1 MCACM
6 RTWLGGCLVGGGVL
20 LAAPLDAATS
30 STFQVS
36 AQIVAGCL
44 VVGGVTSYGV
54 LNFGTQSALATSTLS
69 TSLGGTT
76 VTFQCT
82 PGVALSMS
90 LDGGQNSASGTRN
103 LKRTGGTQV
112 LAYQLYRDAAFS
124 QALGI
129 GQSVTVS
136 YTDAT
141 AIELP
146 VYGRTQ
152 LPGTLP
158 AGTYTDVV
166 QVSVTW

>member
-1 MCACM
+1 M
-6 RTWLGGCLVGGGVL
+6 RGWLAGGLTGIGVL
-20 LAAPLDAATS
+20 LAAPLDAATTS
-30 STFQVS
+30 GFTVN

-44 VVGGVTSYGV
+44 VVGGVSNYGV
-54 LNFGTQSALATSTLS
+54 LNYGSQSALATGLLS

-103 LKRTGGTQV
+103 LKRTSGTQL
-112 LAYQLYRDAAFS
+112 LAYQLYQDAAYS
-124 QALGI
+124 QLLGI

-136 YTDAT
+136 YSDPT
-141 AIELP
+141 AIKLP
-146 VYGRTQ
+146 VYGRVQ
-152 LPGTLP
+152 LTGKLP

-166 QVSVTW
+166 QVTVTW

>member
-1 MCACM
+1 MSA
-6 RTWLGGCLVGGGVL
+6 WLRSGVGALGLL
-20 LAAPLDAATS
+20 LALPLGAVTS

-44 VVGGVTSYGV
+44 VVGGVSNYGV
-54 LNFGTQSALATSTLS
+54 LNFGSQSALSTATLS

-90 LDGGQNSASGTRN
+90 LDGGQNSASGGRN
-103 LKRTGGTQV
+103 LKRNGGSQL
-112 LAYQLYRDAAFS
+112 LAYQLYRDAALS
-124 QALGI
+124 QALAI
-129 GQSVTVS
+129 GQSVSVS
-136 YTDAT
+136 YSDPT
-141 AIELP
+141 AIKLP

-152 LPGTLP
+152 LSGTLP

-166 QVSVTW
+166 QVTVTW